1 MKNTL
6 KLFIGLLMLLISLQ
20 SCNTES
26 EEATVNATELKDEL
40 SLENNGVLKI
50 DAATY
55 IFKNTGETAK
65 FISEKRDFNFEFVN
79 QLSFQAGVTNKHAI
93 EGLTITNPETE
104 EFMKF
109 SNFEELK
116 NDFIQ
121 FDVELSTGQ
130 TLSSVLYKPGKSN
143 ESSNRWHGD
152 PMLEEP
158 SPVIGAMIELS
169 QQDAI
174 KQCRA
179 VSEVCSNTN
188 GVPTVVLTNGKGW
201 FTAIEA
207 CSIECHD

>member
-1 MKNTL
+1 MKTTL
-6 KLFIGLLMLLISLQ
+6 KLFSGLLLLLISLQ

-26 EEATVNATELKDEL
+26 DETTVNATELEEEL
-40 SLENNGVLKI
+40 SLQNNGVLKI
-50 DAATY
+50 EAVTY
-55 IFKNTGETAK
+55 IFKDSGKTAK
-65 FISEKRDFNFEFVN
+65 FISENKEFDFEFKN
-79 QLSFQAGVTNKHAI
+79 QFSYQASAINKHAI

-104 EFMKF
+104 EFIKF

-116 NDFIQ
+116 NGFIM
-121 FDVELSTGQ
+121 FDAELSTGQ
-130 TLSSVLYKPGKSN
+130 ILSSVMYKPGKTNGASGK
-143 ESSNRWHGD
+143 WHGD

-169 QQDAI
+169 QQEAV

-179 VSEVCSNTN
+179 ASQACSNTN
-188 GVPTVVLTNGKGW
+188 GVPTVALTNGKGW